1 MLGQEQGKGHDFLM
15 KYSIYRMSS
24 TVRDGPFDIPGGG
37 GPGIFFEKNS
47 SFPNRSEKNKR

>member
-24 TVRDGPFDIPGGG
+24 TVRDGPFDIRGGG
-37 GPGIFFEKNS
+37 GGWDFF
-47 SFPNRSEKNKR
+47 